1 MKAGI
6 RSRESGAR
14 GQKTGI
20 GILLL
25 LFIGL
30 SAASAKADTNAS
42 AKDLEA
48 MQGDW
53 GVVEYVVD
61 GVKSEDDNAQSLF
74 RTIKGDHYTVF
85 LFDKPLGSGTIKLDA
100 TGKPKT
106 IDSFPEKMPGKPLL
120 GIYEIDGNRIK
131 VCYSPP
137 GKDRPTELAS
147 KKGSG
152 HTFVIWERE
161 KK

>member
-1 MKAGI
+1 M
-6 RSRESGAR
+6 SRV
-14 GQKTGI
+14 I
-20 GILLL
+20 CLL
-25 LFIGL
+25 LFLGL
-30 SAASAKADTNAS
+30 PAAFAGADTDPS

-53 GVVEYVVD
+53 AVIEYVAD

-85 LFDKPLGSGTIKLDA
+85 LFDKPLGSGTIKLD
-100 TGKPKT
+100 TTHKPKT
-106 IDSFPEKMPGKPLL
+106 IDSIPDKMPGKPFL

-131 VCYSPP
+131 VCYAPP
-137 GKDRPTELAS
+137 GKDRPTEFVS
-147 KKGSG
+147 KKGSE
-152 HTFVIWERE
+152 HTFTIWERE